1 MELLIVLGV
10 VLFGLYMIYVTV
22 IKRRNTAQEALSSI
36 DVQLRKRHD
45 LIPNIVTLAQKF
57 MTHEKDLLQG
67 LTEARNL
74 AHQSYEA
81 SDPDAVQKHLEAER
95 SLQSGMMQL
104 FAVAENYPEL
114 RSSETIQNAQQT
126 FSEVEGHIAAARRFY
141 NSAVTDLKNACE
153 IFPMSM
159 VAAMVGVKPLPF
171 FEVEEAVREPVMV
184 ADLMD

>member
-10 VLFGLYMIYVTV
+10 VVVGIYLVYVSV
-22 IKRRNTAQEALSSI
+22 IKRRNTAREALSSI

-57 MTHEKDLLQG
+57 MTHEKELLTS

-74 AHQSYEA
+74 AHQSYET
-81 SDPDAVQKHLEAER
+81 SDPDAVKQHLDAER
-95 SLQSGMMQL
+95 SVQSGMMQL

-126 FSEVEGHIAAARRFY
+126 FNEVEGHISAARRFY
-141 NSAVTDLKNACE
+141 NSAVTDLQNACE
-153 IFPMSM
+153 IFPMSAIANM
-159 VAAMVGVKPLPF
+159 AGVKPLPY
-171 FEVEEAVREPVMV
+171 FEVDEAVREPVNV

>member
-1 MELLIVLGV
+1 MELLIILGV
-10 VLFGLYMIYVTV
+10 VVFGMYFVYVTV
-22 IKRRNTAQEALSSI
+22 IKRRNAAREALSSI

-57 MTHEKDLLQG
+57 MTHEKQLLTD

-74 AHQSYEA
+74 AHQNYEA
-81 SDPDAVQKHLEAER
+81 SDPDAVKQHLDAER
-95 SLQSGMMQL
+95 SVQSGMMQL

-126 FSEVEGHIAAARRFY
+126 FNEVEGHISAARRFY
-141 NSAVTDLKNACE
+141 NSAVTDLQNACE
-153 IFPMSM
+153 IFPMS
-159 VAAMVGVKPLPF
+159 AIASMVGVKPLPY
-171 FEVEEAVREPVMV
+171 FEVEDAVREPINV

>member
-1 MELLIVLGV
+1 MELLVVLAVAVLGI
-10 VLFGLYMIYVTV
+10 YMVYVTV
-22 IKRRNTAQEALSSI
+22 IKRRNAAREALSSI

-57 MTHEKDLLQG
+57 MTHERELLTN

-74 AHQSYEA
+74 AHQSYEP
-81 SDPDAVQKHLEAER
+81 SDPGEVKQHLDAER
-95 SLQSGMMQL
+95 SVQSGMMQL

-126 FSEVEGHIAAARRFY
+126 FNEVEGHISAARRFY
-141 NSAVTDLKNACE
+141 NSAVTDLQNACE
-153 IFPMSM
+153 IWPMSM
-159 VAAMVGVKPLPF
+159 IAGMVGVKPLPY
-171 FEVEEAVREPVMV
+171 FEADESVREPINV

>member
-10 VLFGLYMIYVTV
+10 VAFGVYMIYVTV
-22 IKRRNTAQEALSSI
+22 IKRRNTAREALSSI

-57 MTHEKDLLQG
+57 MTHERELLTN

-74 AHQSYEA
+74 AHQSYDPG
-81 SDPDAVQKHLEAER
+81 DPDAVQQHLGAER
-95 SLQSGMMQL
+95 SVQSGMMQL

-114 RSSETIQNAQQT
+114 RSSDTIQNAQQT
-126 FSEVEGHIAAARRFY
+126 YSEVEGHISAARRFY

-153 IFPMSM
+153 IWPMSM
-159 VAAMVGVKPLPF
+159 VAAMAGVKALPY
-171 FEVEEAVREPVMV
+171 FEVDEAVREPVNV
-184 ADLMD
+184 VDIMD